1 MNDAFAAALRKAGDA
16 HVTTQHFT
24 TDHAYSDKRIE
35 LSQTVLA
42 WLAGL
47 SK

>member
-16 HVTTQHFT
+16 HVTTQHFA

-35 LSQTVLA
+35 LSHAVLA

-47 SK
+47 PK

>member
-16 HVTTQHFT
+16 HVTTQHFA

-42 WLAGL
+42 
-47 SK
+47 